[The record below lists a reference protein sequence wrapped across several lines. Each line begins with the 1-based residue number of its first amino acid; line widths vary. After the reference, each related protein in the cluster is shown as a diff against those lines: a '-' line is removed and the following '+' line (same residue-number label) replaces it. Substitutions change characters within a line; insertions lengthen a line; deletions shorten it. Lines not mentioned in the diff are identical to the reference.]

1 MNLYASRATWAYVI
15 CPLLPLVLLFNL
27 RGILAVGFQSSGM
40 SFQHVEHSWFL
51 WLIETWVGEGR
62 GWVGGEACAAGGEQD
77 KPQRSGWC
85 FWSLKDTTLRL
96 PWRAHSRAVCVQVPI
111 PRRSIF
117 WVFVHSRIYCFIPLT
132 HTWMLP
138 QTKSLSAYQ
147 RWNLQIFKVGAY
159 IPGGTRFPVLC
170 SLLINFL

>member
-1 MNLYASRATWAYVI
+1 MGLCNLSSASSCAAVQPKGNSCSRVSVIWNVLPACWAFLI
-15 CPLLPLVLLFNL
+15 SLANRNL
-27 RGILAVGFQSSGM
+27 
-40 SFQHVEHSWFL
+40 
-51 WLIETWVGEGR
+51 GR
-62 GWVGGEACAAGGEQD
+62 GGGVGGEACAAAGEKD

-85 FWSLKDTTLRL
+85 FWCLKDTTLRL

-117 WVFVHSRIYCFIPLT
+117 WVFVHSRIYCFITLA

-147 RWNLQIFKVGAY
+147 RWNLQIFKVGSY